1 MSCRKTTADMAQFER
16 VAKLGDLWPGEKV
29 GLSVRG
35 KRVLLAN
42 IDGEVVAYENR
53 CPHLGLPLSEGS
65 LDGSR
70 LICRG
75 HLWEYDLADGI
86 GINPASVRLVSL
98 PVLVERDIILVDV
111 DGLE

>member
-1 MSCRKTTADMAQFER
+1 MTQYER
-16 VAKLGDLWPGEKV
+16 VANLGDLWPGEKV

-35 KRVLLAN
+35 KGVMLAN

-65 LDGSR
+65 MHGSR

-75 HLWEYDLADGI
+75 HLWEYDLMDGI
-86 GINPASVRLVSL
+86 GINPASVRLLSL
-98 PVLVERDIILVDV
+98 PVLVERDMILVDV
-111 DGLE
+111 DGLEEATRSGDHE